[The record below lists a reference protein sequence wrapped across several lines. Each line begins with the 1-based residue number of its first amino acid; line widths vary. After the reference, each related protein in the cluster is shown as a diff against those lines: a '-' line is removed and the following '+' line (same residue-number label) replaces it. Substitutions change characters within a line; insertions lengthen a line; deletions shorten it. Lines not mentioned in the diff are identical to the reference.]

1 MADRPQQPARPARER
16 KSSPVKTGYLVLY
29 NAVSTILWATI
40 LGRVLLVSSVHGTRY
55 VFPAVGE
62 FAKWTQTLALLEVV
76 HAAVGIVRAPL
87 FTTLMQVASR
97 ILLIWGIVYPFPNT
111 VAFSPVYSSMLIAWS
126 VTEVIRYSY
135 FAINLSAGSVPAI
148 WMWLRYNTFFVLYPL
163 GISSECWL
171 VWLAA
176 TGPAKQYTGV
186 REALFAILL
195 IYIPD
200 FFSILGSYILFTH
213 MMAQRRKIM
222 RGTHAKTN

>member
-1 MADRPQQPARPARER
+1 MADRPQQPVRVARER

-40 LGRVLLVSSVHGTRY
+40 LGRVLLVASVHGTKY

-62 FAKWTQTLALLEVV
+62 YAKWTQTLALLEVV

-135 FAINLSAGSVPAI
+135 FAINLSTGSVPAL
-148 WMWLRYNTFFVLYPL
+148 WLWLRYNTFFVLYPL

-171 VWLAA
+171 VWKAA
-176 TGPAKQYTGV
+176 SGPAKEYTGV
-186 REALFAILL
+186 REGLIAILL
-195 IYIPD
+195 IYIP
-200 FFSILGSYILFTH
+200 GSYILFTH
-213 MMAQRRKIM
+213 MMAQRRKVM
-222 RGTHAKTN
+222 RGNHAKTT

>member
-1 MADRPQQPARPARER
+1 
-16 KSSPVKTGYLVLY
+16 
-29 NAVSTILWATI
+29 
-40 LGRVLLVSSVHGTRY
+40 
-55 VFPAVGE
+55 
-62 FAKWTQTLALLEVV
+62 
-76 HAAVGIVRAPL
+76 
-87 FTTLMQVASR
+87 MQVASR

-135 FAINLSAGSVPAI
+135 FAINLSTGSVPAI
-148 WMWLRYNTFFVLYPL
+148 WMWLRYNTFFILYPL

-195 IYIPD
+195 IYIPGMC
-200 FFSILGSYILFTH
+200 LAVLHPGV
-213 MMAQRRKIM
+213 R
-222 RGTHAKTN
+222 

>member
-148 WMWLRYNTFFVLYPL
+148 WMWLRYNTFFILYPL

-176 TGPAKQYTGV
+176 TGPAKQYTAV
-186 REALFAILL
+186 SEALFAILL
-195 IYIPD
+195 IYIP
-200 FFSILGSYILFTH
+200 GSYILFTH

-222 RGTHAKTN
+222 RGSHANIN

>member
-135 FAINLSAGSVPAI
+135 FAINLSTGSVPAI
-148 WMWLRYNTFFVLYPL
+148 WMWLRYNTFFILYPL

-195 IYIPD
+195 IYIP
-200 FFSILGSYILFTH
+200 GSYILFTH

-222 RGTHAKTN
+222 RGSHAKIN

>member
-195 IYIPD
+195 IYIPE
-200 FFSILGSYILFTH
+200 FSSILGSYILFTH

>member
-1 MADRPQQPARPARER
+1 MADRPQQPARLARER

-40 LGRVLLVSSVHGTRY
+40 LGRVLLVSSVHGTKY

-111 VAFSPVYSSMLIAWS
+111 VAFSPIYSSMLIAWS

-195 IYIPD
+195 IYIP
-200 FFSILGSYILFTH
+200 GSYILFTH

>member
-1 MADRPQQPARPARER
+1 
-16 KSSPVKTGYLVLY
+16 
-29 NAVSTILWATI
+29 
-40 LGRVLLVSSVHGTRY
+40 
-55 VFPAVGE
+55 
-62 FAKWTQTLALLEVV
+62 
-76 HAAVGIVRAPL
+76 
-87 FTTLMQVASR
+87 MQVASR

-111 VAFSPVYSSMLIAWS
+111 VAFSPIYSSMLIAWS

-195 IYIPD
+195 IYIPGKV
-200 FFSILGSYILFTH
+200 FILFERNKRLTRDVYQARTSCLH
-213 MMAQRRKIM
+213 
-222 RGTHAKTN
+222 T

>member
-1 MADRPQQPARPARER
+1 MKIRSTER
-16 KSSPVKTGYLVLY
+16 DQETTLPTLITTAL
-29 NAVSTILWATI
+29 STPKNTANTP
-40 LGRVLLVSSVHGTRY
+40 
-55 VFPAVGE
+55 FCP
-62 FAKWTQTLALLEVV
+62 
-76 HAAVGIVRAPL
+76 GIVRAPL

-195 IYIPD
+195 IYIPGKVPDPCESNKRLTRD
-200 FFSILGSYILFTH
+200 FQPQARIFCLRT
-213 MMAQRRKIM
+213 
-222 RGTHAKTN
+222 

>member
-1 MADRPQQPARPARER
+1 MPSIEKEQGEWEAQTTRR
-16 KSSPVKTGYLVLY
+16 SSAPKNTANTLLY
-29 NAVSTILWATI
+29 S
-40 LGRVLLVSSVHGTRY
+40 
-55 VFPAVGE
+55 
-62 FAKWTQTLALLEVV
+62 
-76 HAAVGIVRAPL
+76 GIVRAPL

-111 VAFSPVYSSMLIAWS
+111 VAFSPIYSSMLIAWS

-195 IYIPD
+195 IYIPGKCSANLD
-200 FFSILGSYILFTH
+200 PEKAFARETSG
-213 MMAQRRKIM
+213 
-222 RGTHAKTN
+222 